1 MSEDNPSVNPTPA
14 PGTLV
19 VPKHGRGMIRHG
31 SDTPGPGRP
40 SSAIRKTARESLDK
54 RMGFLDRVIDGEM
67 IEHRVQAPGAA
78 EPMVIRRSADLADRM
93 RAFRELREMGL
104 GTLKELN
111 SDDVRDRLTLQ
122 IQTIATELP
131 RLVRDMS
138 PGATTVAGKVVLP
151 LETPEDVAEALLK
164 MVEQC
169 WV

>member
-1 MSEDNPSVNPTPA
+1 MPNDNPNDNPTPA

-40 SSAIRKTARESLDK
+40 SSAIRKTARDSLDR

-78 EPMVIRRSADLADRM
+78 EPLVIRRSADLADRM

-111 SDDVRDRLTLQ
+111 NEEVRDRLAATIRE
-122 IQTIATELP
+122 IQSALP
-131 RLVRDMS
+131 
-138 PGATTVAGKVVLP
+138 A
-151 LETPEDVAEALLK
+151 EQAEALIGRIEK
-164 MVEQC
+164 H
-169 WV
+169 WR